1 MSTDLASLN
10 ILIVDDEPSVTRL
23 VRMMLMDINVTQ
35 VFTAKDGK
43 EALNFLGDFDDLV
56 DVIICDWNMPNMTGI
71 EVLQQL
77 RTVDP
82 TAPFLML
89 TGRADLDSVKS
100 AKDYGVTGYLLKPFS
115 ADELQNKLR
124 GVVKRSKFKA

>member
-77 RTVDP
+77 RTVDA

-124 GVVKRSKFKA
+124 GVVKRSKYKA